1 MPAHRS
7 LAQSLGAS
15 FREASVAL
23 RSTSHGGRYGALPSH
38 GGAHGGAIATLRSLC
53 ALWDCGGT
61 TLLVFRGAAISC
73 GQLTFY
79 DLTKRESKRRGV
91 EEGPL
96 LHMGASVVAAFW
108 ATTLSL
114 PFDVLLGEWA
124 ASQHASDKQHH
135 RHATPARHRDTKT
148 TRHRSPP
155 LTATHHPHHPLP
167 AKWSIASKKEKEQ
180 GAWGV
185 ARRTLAREGPRILVR
200 GWVPMFSRLT
210 PLYIAGSTMFEQ
222 IRIACGVGY
231 YA

>member
-1 MPAHRS
+1 M
-7 LAQSLGAS
+7 
-15 FREASVAL
+15 
-23 RSTSHGGRYGALPSH
+23 GG
-38 GGAHGGAIATLRSLC
+38 
-53 ALWDCGGT
+53 
-61 TLLVFRGAAISC
+61 
-73 GQLTFY
+73 Q
-79 DLTKRESKRRGV
+79 
-91 EEGPL
+91 
-96 LHMGASVVAAFW
+96 
-108 ATTLSL
+108 
-114 PFDVLLGEWA
+114 
-124 ASQHASDKQHH
+124 
-135 RHATPARHRDTKT
+135 PARFRQTHCAKT